1 MRLAVEV
8 SARIEDRQDP
18 VPDGVRQERDHHHAQ
33 HREGGDQLGLPQK
46 HQHHHGTGH
55 ANPAGPGVGHA
66 QSQHTHGKHA
76 AGRHAGD
83 APLGAEDQ
91 RQYQGQQE
99 DQHLCKG
106 VGVVEIG
113 LHPAGHTGVDLQV
126 HIGLVD
132 LHALDPLVHTVQR
145 GHQHT
150 DPTAGGQPL
159 QILCAPGQ
167 R

>member
-1 MRLAVEV
+1 MV
-8 SARIEDRQDP
+8 SGRKGTITTHSTAKAGIS
-18 VPDGVRQERDHHHAQ
+18 
-33 HREGGDQLGLPQK
+33 LGFHKNTSTTMAP
-46 HQHHHGTGH
+46 GH

-113 LHPAGHTGVDLQV
+113 LHPAG
-126 HIGLVD
+126 
-132 LHALDPLVHTVQR
+132 PYR
-145 GHQHT
+145 
-150 DPTAGGQPL
+150 
-159 QILCAPGQ
+159 

>member
-1 MRLAVEV
+1 
-8 SARIEDRQDP
+8 
-18 VPDGVRQERDHHHAQ
+18 
-33 HREGGDQLGLPQK
+33 
-46 HQHHHGTGH
+46 
-55 ANPAGPGVGHA
+55 
-66 QSQHTHGKHA
+66 KHA

-159 QILCAPGQ
+159 QILCAPDSADRHQHAQ
-167 R
+167 RCGDMVEQEAEGGGG